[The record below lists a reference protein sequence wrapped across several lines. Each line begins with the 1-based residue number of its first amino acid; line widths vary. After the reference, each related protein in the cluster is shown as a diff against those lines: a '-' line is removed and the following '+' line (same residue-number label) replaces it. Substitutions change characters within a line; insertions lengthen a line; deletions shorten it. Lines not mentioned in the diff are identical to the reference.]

1 MDLEQARALPELAVL
16 STLMHGRR
24 GSLSA
29 DAVLAALSSE
39 DMRALLEVVMK
50 NESFPYESEFARENY
65 ERGMAEGEAKGV
77 AAGKAEGLRTV
88 LIALCR
94 AHGIEWTDARA
105 ANVTALDTD
114 TLERLIV
121 RVSAERRWPDD
132 A

>member
-1 MDLEQARALPELAVL
+1 
-16 STLMHGRR
+16 
-24 GSLSA
+24 
-29 DAVLAALSSE
+29 
-39 DMRALLEVVMK
+39 MRALLEVVMK
-50 NESFPYESEFARENY
+50 NESFPYKSELARESY
-65 ERGMAEGEAKGV
+65 ERGMAEGEARGEAKGV

-105 ANVTALDTD
+105 ANVAALDTD